1 MDGGAESI
9 FSGYNNAYMNTR
21 LDAKRSSSRVTQSL
35 VVVVFFVC
43 LFLVPISFVSAQT
56 LPSGAFIIKPAK
68 AELTLLPG
76 QSQTI
81 ILTLQNDTLSPLLVD
96 VSFEDIAAST
106 QLSSVDDPIKLL
118 GADKGTYSLRDIL
131 STPKQ
136 HLDLLSSNESQV
148 PVTITVPKD
157 ALPGGRYG
165 SVVFSFAPN
174 QKGGAS
180 PATVA
185 IKSRLA
191 ATIYLRIGGN
201 VKEEGAVAAFGLF
214 NEAKTVPPPSS
225 GRPLRFQVSFENKG
239 DVHLD
244 PYGRLSVRGIFGSEH
259 AVSIDPWVVLPGAT
273 RMREIDVLD
282 ELSPGYYTARLDLNR
297 GYQDIIDTK
306 EVTFYVLPSAQQ
318 AFFVAIIFVLLVWLI
333 RRSLQ
338 LSRHS
343 IA

>member
-1 MDGGAESI
+1 
-9 FSGYNNAYMNTR
+9 MNTR
-21 LDAKRSSSRVTQSL
+21 TYVKRSEQFVTQIFVAVAFFVAFSL
-35 VVVVFFVC
+35 VP
-43 LFLVPISFVSAQT
+43 LSFANAET

-76 QSQTI
+76 ESKTI
-81 ILTLQNDTLSPLLVD
+81 LLTLQNGTPSPLLVD
-96 VSFEDIAAST
+96 VSFEDIAASM
-106 QLSSVDDPIKLL
+106 QSSSVDDPIKLL
-118 GADKGTYSLRDIL
+118 GAEKGAHSLKDLIV
-131 STPKQ
+131 TPKQ
-136 HLDLLSSNESQV
+136 HFDLLSNNEAQV

-174 QKGGAS
+174 QKNGTS

-185 IKSRLA
+185 LKSRLA
-191 ATIYLRIGGN
+191 ATIYLRIGGS
-201 VKEEGAVAAFGLF
+201 VKEEGAVIAFGLF
-214 NEAKTVPPPSS
+214 NETKTVPLPSAS
-225 GRPLRFQVSFENKG
+225 RPLRFQVSFENKG

-244 PYGRLSVRGIFGSEH
+244 PYGQLSVSGIFGGEH
-259 AVSIDPWVVLPGAT
+259 VVTVDPWVVLPGAV

-297 GYQDIIDTK
+297 GYQDIVDTK
-306 EVTFYVLPSAQQ
+306 AVTFYVLPSGIQT
-318 AFFVAIIFVLLVWLI
+318 FFGLIIFIFLVWLI

-343 IA
+343 VA